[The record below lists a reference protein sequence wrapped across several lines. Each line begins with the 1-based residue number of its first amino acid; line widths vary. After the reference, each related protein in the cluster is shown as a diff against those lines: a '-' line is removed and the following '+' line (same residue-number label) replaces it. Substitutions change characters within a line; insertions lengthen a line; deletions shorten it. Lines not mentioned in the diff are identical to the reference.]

1 MFNRYGLRGTVDY
14 EFQPVSDFTTVNLT
28 LRPPLYKEYQFSY
41 SLNHLLR
48 TNLTEASAS
57 VSKSVGSFNLSA
69 SLRYNT
75 ESILSLDARF
85 SIGLGREPREN
96 KWVPH
101 ALAIAGR
108 GSVSARVFLDN
119 NEDGIFNE
127 GDEAIENVGFT
138 VNNGYQQVRT
148 NSSGIAFI
156 TGLLEYVPVNLAI
169 AMPTLEDPFW
179 SPALEGV
186 RIVPRPGQAMQLD
199 FPVFTSGEID
209 GTVSLSRNGRKVP
222 AGRVTVE
229 VVDDRD
235 RVVKSTEY
243 DGFYVISKIPLGK
256 YHIRVSRQQMSELNL
271 SAETEPGF
279 EITADDQ
286 FESGIDFTLT
296 QVIE

>member
-1 MFNRYGLRGTVDY
+1 LRGTVDY

-48 TNLTEASAS
+48 TNLTEASAT

-96 KWVPH
+96 RWVPH

-138 VNNGYQQVRT
+138 INNGYQQVRT
-148 NSSGIAFI
+148 NASGIAFI

-169 AMPTLEDPFW
+169 AIPTLEDPLW

-209 GTVSLSRNGRKVP
+209 GTVSLLRNGRKVP

-235 RVVKSTEY
+235 RVVKSTTTEY

-256 YHIRVSRQQMSELNL
+256 YRIRVSRQQMSELNL
-271 SAETEPGF
+271 NTETEPVF

-296 QVIE
+296 QKTE